1 MELRSVEELM
11 DLLHAGRG
19 VHDTPGLAHSRLR
32 PGAGTPAG
40 DTVDL
45 HDHALQTAA
54 LLRRGH
60 PSDKELQVAGLVHDI
75 GHLLR
80 PGDEAGHAGL
90 AADAVRPL
98 LGERVS
104 GIVRLHV
111 AAERYLAAGSTGHGP
126 AVRGPL
132 TPAVPGGA
140 MTRREAAA
148 FGHDPL
154 AEDAVTLRQA
164 DDAGRVPG
172 LYAGDMEDW
181 RTLLELV
188 AERSAWAGDRVGARH
203 PRHPGPTAGRAERS
217 ARLGTA
223 D

>member
-1 MELRSVEELM
+1 MELRGVEELM

-19 VHDTPGLAHSRLR
+19 VHDTPGPARPRPR
-32 PGAGTPAG
+32 PGGPVTVG
-40 DTVDL
+40 DPVDL
-45 HDHALQTAA
+45 HDHSLQTAA
-54 LLRRGH
+54 LLRRSH

-80 PGDEAGHAGL
+80 PGDDAGHAGL

-104 GIVRLHV
+104 GLVRLHV
-111 AAERYLAAGSTGHGP
+111 AAERYLAAASSGRGP
-126 AVRGPL
+126 APRDPL
-132 TPAVPGGA
+132 APAVPGGA
-140 MTRREAAA
+140 MTRHEAAA
-148 FGHDPL
+148 FEQDPL

-188 AERSAWAGDRVGARH
+188 AERSAWAGDRAGARH
-203 PRHPGPTAGRAERS
+203 PRRPVPPAGPAEP
-217 ARLGTA
+217 AVRLGAA

>member
-11 DLLHAGRG
+11 DLLHACRG
-19 VHDTPGLAHSRLR
+19 VHEPPALPHARLR
-32 PGAGTPAG
+32 PGGGTPVGGA
-40 DTVDL
+40 VDL

-80 PGDEAGHAGL
+80 PGDDAGHADH

-104 GIVRLHV
+104 GLVRLHV
-111 AAERYLAAGSTGHGP
+111 AAERYPAATSP
-126 AVRGPL
+126 DRGPSPLAPL
-132 TPAVPGGA
+132 TMTARGGA
-140 MTRREAAA
+140 MTPREAAA
-148 FGHDPL
+148 FEQDPL

-164 DDAGRVPG
+164 DDAGHVPG

-188 AERSAWAGDRVGARH
+188 AERSV
-203 PRHPGPTAGRAERS
+203 
-217 ARLGTA
+217 RLGAA